1 MFLSIKGNVGL
12 NIYHFHKKVEIIILV
27 KLLFKIQTYLILY
40 NVHMDN
46 KSRHI
51 SCFANFK
58 LWHTTVD
65 LDILVSPTL
74 FSINFFWIHNDS
86 ECFIQSESYF

>member
-1 MFLSIKGNVGL
+1 
-12 NIYHFHKKVEIIILV
+12 
-27 KLLFKIQTYLILY
+27 
-40 NVHMDN
+40 MDN
-46 KSRHI
+46 KLPHI

-74 FSINFFWIHNDS
+74 FPITFFWIHNDS
-86 ECFIQSESYF
+86 ERFIQSESYF